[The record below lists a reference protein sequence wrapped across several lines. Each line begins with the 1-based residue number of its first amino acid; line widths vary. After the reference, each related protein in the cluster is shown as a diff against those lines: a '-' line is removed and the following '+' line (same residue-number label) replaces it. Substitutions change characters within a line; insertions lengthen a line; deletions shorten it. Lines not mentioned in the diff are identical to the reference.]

1 MNTTPPTPAE
11 ILRQIAH
18 IDRMEPGK
26 LCIMREGK
34 SGAYFNHQYREN
46 GRARSVYVSRD
57 QVEAVRE
64 NTENYGKFQS
74 LVEQYAEQIV
84 AETRAERL
92 GAKNIRPPTSSPRKM
107 GNSRGG
113 SICSCLLRKS
123 Q

>member
-1 MNTTPPTPAE
+1 MNTTPSTPAE

-34 SGAYFNHQYREN
+34 SGAYFNHQYRED
-46 GRARSVYVSRD
+46 GRARSVYVPRD

-74 LVEQYAEQIV
+74 LVEQYAGQIV
-84 AETRAERL
+84 AKTRAERSSTKKKRL
-92 GAKNIRPPTSSPRKM
+92 STSSARKTR
-107 GNSRGG
+107 NS
-113 SICSCLLRKS
+113 KA
-123 Q
+123 

>member
-1 MNTTPPTPAE
+1 MNTTPSTPAE

-74 LVEQYAEQIV
+74 LVEQYAGQIV

-92 GAKNIRPPTSSPRKM
+92 GAKKKRPPSSSPCKM
-107 GNSRGG
+107 RNSKG
-113 SICSCLLRKS
+113 
-123 Q
+123 